1 MTTEQVKK
9 KFKFP
14 TAFTILVLIT
24 VVVAILTFVIPA
36 GRYDY
41 DENGQPV
48 PGSYHA
54 VDPNPQRDRTP
65 GPAVILMVIIPSCGY
80 HKGQDGDHH
89 SNENQDRESGW
100 EFEFLLDLFCCHMR
114 CSFCLDEWLNS

>member
-1 MTTEQVKK
+1 MSTEQVKK

-54 VDPNPQRDRTP
+54 VDPNPQRLKD
-65 GPAVILMVIIPSCGY
+65 AILAPINGMYGL
-80 HKGQDGDHH
+80 QD
-89 SNENQDRESGW
+89 
-100 EFEFLLDLFCCHMR
+100 FLRIYQHLQQRRPVRRH
-114 CSFCLDEWLNS
+114 